1 MSRMKDTPIGQGR
14 TRPRQH
20 LRAREKNCYLH
31 SHDDPARR
39 HLVRGGQLLNHPPNR
54 VLDAF
59 GSSGTVQSLL
69 GDLPGPG
76 EVRLLSGAVGSSGVA
91 AVAAL
96 HRARENRVLLLVCP
110 SPRDAT
116 SLETD
121 LEALLGPSTAF
132 LYPQREALPY
142 ESSEPHLEVGALRVE
157 ALEAIFSGRAR
168 ILVTTL
174 KALQERGPVPSSL
187 AELRL
192 TLTVGEVVGFQGL
205 MEALKDR
212 GFERVPLVEEVG
224 QFAVRGGI
232 MDLFSFGAPEPLR
245 VEFWGDEITS
255 LRAFDILDQRS
266 VRTLDTVHI
275 LPVDF
280 RDAKDGVEVRRSLME
295 LLPSDAILVELGTQD
310 WPRELTRTWDHAQDI
325 RDELLEQGQTPV
337 PVEDLFLS
345 PGNTLERLSF
355 QPRIK
360 IQEERGGELELE
372 TEAPPLFDRDMSR
385 LRAFLV
391 EGTFKGHDTLIL
403 CDNDGQ
409 VQRLEEILEEKGF
422 PQGTTLGI
430 GTLAGGFLLNC
441 SSPPLRILTDHEIF
455 RRPRRLR
462 RSRHFRG
469 AAALE
474 SLAQLTPGEYV
485 VHMDHGVGVFK
496 GLEQL
501 SVEGEKIEALAIEYA
516 GGEVLRLPVYKV
528 DLIERWVGETEDASP
543 PQVHRIGGRKWKT
556 LKRRTEESIEA
567 MTSELLELY
576 ARRETAKGFAFSPDS
591 RWQRE
596 MESSFLFEDTP
607 DQRKVSIEVKEDM
620 ERPKPMDRLVCGDVG
635 YGKTEVA
642 VRAAFKAVQ
651 DGKQVA
657 VLAPTTI
664 LVEQHRRTFEE
675 RLADY
680 PVRVGALSRFRS
692 PKEQRELLLA
702 LAQGQVDIVIGTHRL
717 LSKDVTFKSLGLLV
731 VDEEQRFG
739 VRHKERLK
747 KLRASMD
754 VLTLTA
760 TPIPRTLYQSLSG
773 VRDLS
778 LIQTPPRDRMPIIT
792 HVLPWSDLI
801 LGDAVHRE
809 LDRGGQVFLVHNR
822 VDTIRTAAARVQ
834 RMEPE
839 ASVTVAHGQMAAK
852 KLDEAMRGFVA
863 GEVDILVCTSI
874 IENGLDVPNANTLIV
889 DGAHRFGLSQL
900 YQIRGRV
907 GRSDRRAYCYLLVP
921 EGITEDAERRLR
933 VLEHYTELGSG
944 YSVALKDLELRGA
957 GNLLGSD
964 QSGFAH
970 AIGLDTYLRLLEK
983 TVERLKQT
991 GDEVQYP
998 EPDVALSASAFLP
1011 DTYISDSGQKLHLY
1025 RRLTK
1030 IQSPEA
1036 VEELRRELKD
1046 RFGSLPPETE
1056 ALLDGTVLRILGRGL
1071 GVERIILKGR
1081 EGRVTFRSGVIPPLA
1096 HLDRPFQDRQVEVQV
1111 KRLEPLSLRLW
1122 QVGPVPL
1129 ASTLREAFVVLGR
1142 AVAECS

>member
-1 MSRMKDTPIGQGR
+1 M
-14 TRPRQH
+14 
-20 LRAREKNCYLH
+20 
-31 SHDDPARR
+31 
-39 HLVRGGQLLNHPPNR
+39 V
-54 VLDAF
+54 
-59 GSSGTVQSLL
+59 
-69 GDLPGPG
+69 
-76 EVRLLSGAVGSSGVA
+76 
-91 AVAAL
+91 
-96 HRARENRVLLLVCP
+96 
-110 SPRDAT
+110 
-116 SLETD
+116 TD
-121 LEALLGPSTAF
+121 LESLLGPSTAF

-157 ALEAIFSGRAR
+157 ALEGVFSGKAR
-168 ILVTTL
+168 LLVTTL
-174 KALQERGPVPSSL
+174 RALQERALVPSSL

-192 TLTVGEVVGFQGL
+192 TLSVGEEMGFQKL
-205 MEALKDR
+205 VEALVDR
-212 GFERVPLVEEVG
+212 GFERVSLVEEVG

-232 MDLFSFGAPEPLR
+232 VDLFSFGAPEPLR
-245 VEFWGDEITS
+245 IEFWGDEITS

-266 VRTLDTVHI
+266 VRTLATVHI

-280 RDAKDGVEVRRSLME
+280 RDSENGVDVRRSLME
-295 LLPSDAILVELGTQD
+295 LLPSDTILVEVGHQD
-310 WPRELTRTWDHAQDI
+310 WERELKRSWDHAQDI
-325 RDELLEQGQTPV
+325 RDELLEQGQDPV
-337 PVEDLFLS
+337 PVEDLFLP
-345 PGNTLERLSF
+345 PGNALERLLG
-355 QPRIK
+355 QPRIR
-360 IQEERGGELELE
+360 IQEERGGDLDLE
-372 TEAPPLFDRDMSR
+372 TEAPPPIDRDMSR

-391 EGTFKGHDTLIL
+391 EGTVHGHDTLIL

-409 VQRLEEILEEKGF
+409 VQRLEEILEEKGL
-422 PQGTTLGI
+422 PEGTSLGI
-430 GTLAGGFLLNC
+430 GALAGGFLLNC
-441 SSPPLRILTDHEIF
+441 STPPLRILTDHEIF

-462 RSRHFRG
+462 RSRQFRG
-469 AAALE
+469 VAALE
-474 SLAQLTPGEYV
+474 SLAQLTPGDYV
-485 VHMDHGVGVFK
+485 VHMDHGVGVFR

-501 SVEGEKIEALAIEYA
+501 SVGGEKIEALAIEYA
-516 GGEVLRLPVYKV
+516 GGEILRLPIYKV
-528 DLIERWVGETEDASP
+528 DLIERWIGETDDTSP

-556 LKRRTEESIEA
+556 LKRRTEEAIEA

-576 ARRETAKGFAFSPDS
+576 ARRETAQGFSFSPDS

-596 MESSFLFEDTP
+596 MESSFLYEDTP
-607 DQRKVSIEVKEDM
+607 DQRKVSLEVKRDM

-642 VRAAFKAVQ
+642 IRAAFKAVQ

-680 PVRVGALSRFRS
+680 PVKIGALSRFRS
-692 PKEQRELLLA
+692 PKEQKELLLS
-702 LAQGQVDIVIGTHRL
+702 LARGEVDILIGTHRL
-717 LSKDVTFKSLGLLV
+717 LSKDVTFKNLGLLV

-747 KLRASMD
+747 RLRASMD

-760 TPIPRTLYQSLSG
+760 TPIPRTLYLSLSG
-773 VRDLS
+773 VRDIS
-778 LIQTPPRDRMPIIT
+778 LIQTPPRDRVPIVT
-792 HVLPWSDLI
+792 HVLPWSDQI
-801 LGDAVHRE
+801 LGEAVQRE
-809 LDRGGQVFLVHNR
+809 MDRGGQVFLVHNR
-822 VDTIRTAAARVQ
+822 VDTIQTAAARIQ
-834 RMEPE
+834 RLEPD
-839 ASVTVAHGQMAAK
+839 ARVAVAHGQMAPR
-852 KLDEAMRGFVA
+852 KLDEVMREFVE

-874 IENGLDVPNANTLIV
+874 IENGLDLPNANTLIV

-957 GNLLGSD
+957 GNLLGAD

-983 TVERLKQT
+983 MVERLKK
-991 GDEVQYP
+991 GGEEVQYP
-998 EPDVALSASAFLP
+998 EPDVTLSASAFLP
-1011 DTYISDSGQKLHLY
+1011 DTYISDPGQKLHLY

-1030 IQSPEA
+1030 VQSPEA
-1036 VEELRRELKD
+1036 VEELRREMKD
-1046 RFGSLPPETE
+1046 RFGPLPPETE
-1056 ALLDGTVLRILGRGL
+1056 ALLDGAVLRILGRGL
-1071 GVERIILKGR
+1071 GVERILLKGK
-1081 EGRVTFRSGVIPPLA
+1081 EGRVNFRPGVVPPLA

-1111 KRLEPLSLRLW
+1111 KRLDPLSLHLR

-1129 ASTLREAFVVLGR
+1129 ASTLREAFIVLSQ
-1142 AVAECS
+1142 AVAEKI